1 MPDVEGCL
9 AENNTKWE
17 NSPITFDDVPNAYIS
32 LFQVATFKG
41 WLAIMADATDS
52 RNVRRRNSSPQL
64 VIDVVC
70 EYFVVG
76 SSQQFACACSTYFQG
91 AYFVLFSYGPKGAGS
106 HKLYSHCY

>member
-1 MPDVEGCL
+1 MSAEIVPDVEGCL

-52 RNVRRRNSSPQL
+52 RNVRLRRNSSPQL

-76 SSQQFACACSTYFQG
+76 SSQEFACACSTYF
-91 AYFVLFSYGPKGAGS
+91 VLFSSGAS
-106 HKLYSHCY
+106 CL